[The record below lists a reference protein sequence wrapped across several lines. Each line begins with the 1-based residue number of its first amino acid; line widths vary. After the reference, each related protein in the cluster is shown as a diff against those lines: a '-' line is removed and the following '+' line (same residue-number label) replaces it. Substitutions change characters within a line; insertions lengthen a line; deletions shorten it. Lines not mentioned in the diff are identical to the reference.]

1 MIEFTCGE
9 CKHSFDKTN
18 GDLDERLC
26 NKCLEKVYDGYSKVA
41 AYDLGKVH
49 KEYESEN

>member
-26 NKCLEKVYDGYSKVA
+26 NKCLENVYDGYSKVA
-41 AYDLGKVH
+41 AYDLG
-49 KEYESEN
+49 